1 MARGRRARVCVL
13 RQYFVPLDARVYR
26 EVTSLAEAGYE
37 VDVICQ
43 RGAGEAM
50 REKDGAIQY
59 WRLPVPRWRSN
70 PLLQLVEYALFFA
83 AAATLVT
90 LLHLRRRYSVVQ
102 VNTVPDVLVFAAAV
116 PRLLGA
122 RVVLDLHETMPEFFA
137 TKFGVPLSHPG
148 PRLAAALE
156 QVSIRFADAAITVTH
171 PMKEVFEA
179 RGAPAG
185 EITVVLNG
193 PDERIW
199 SPDRFPPRSQD
210 GEFHLVSH
218 GSLEDRYGVD
228 TMIRAV
234 ALLADELPGLRLK
247 VYGSGTALE
256 RLRGLSAELGV
267 SDRVWFS
274 GAFVPIDDVVRAVA
288 EADAGVVA
296 MKKDIFRDLTIATKM
311 YEYIAM
317 RKPTLVGRTRSVE
330 VYFDEEA
337 FALFRS
343 EDPAELAAAIREVA
357 NDSQRRARMVIE
369 AARQGEDHRWP
380 PNRDRYLAV
389 IRSAADGHA

>member
-1 MARGRRARVCVL
+1 MARGRRARICVL
-13 RQYFVPLDARVYR
+13 RQYHVPLDARVHR
-26 EVTSLAEAGYE
+26 EVTSLAEAGYA

-43 RGAGEAM
+43 RAAGEAL
-50 REKDGAIQY
+50 REKSGSIEY

-70 PLLQLVEYALFFA
+70 PLIQLVEYAVFFMA
-83 AAATLVT
+83 AAALVSI
-90 LLHLRRRYSVVQ
+90 LHIRRRYSVVQ

-137 TKFGVPLSHPG
+137 TKFGVALSHPG

-156 QVSIRFADAAITVTH
+156 QASIRFADAAITVTH
-171 PMKEVFEA
+171 PMREVFEA
-179 RGAPAG
+179 RGAPVD
-185 EITVVLNG
+185 EIKVILNG

-199 SPDRFPPRSQD
+199 DPDRFPPRRPD
-210 GEFHLVSH
+210 GEFHLISH

-234 ALLADELPGLRLK
+234 ALLAEELPGLRLK
-247 VYGSGTALE
+247 VYGKGTALE
-256 RLRGLSAELGV
+256 RLRQLGAELGV

-274 GAFVPIDDVVRAVA
+274 GGFVPLDDIVRAVA
-288 EADAGVVA
+288 QADAGVVA
-296 MKKDIFRDLTIATKM
+296 LKKDIFRDLTLAIKM

-317 RKPTLVGRTRSVE
+317 RKPTLVARTRSVE
-330 VYFDEEA
+330 TYFDEQA

-343 EDPAELAAAIREVA
+343 DDPSDLARAIREIA
-357 NDSQRRARMVIE
+357 GDPERRARMVDE
-369 AARQGEDHRWP
+369 AARQGKDHRWP
-380 PNRDRYLAV
+380 PNRERYLAV
-389 IRSAADGHA
+389 IGSCVGA